1 VTAIV
6 WQIMT
11 AEDDRDW
18 YIVLRDPV
26 DSSSMIVEIP
36 DLACTADPTLAARF
50 QSARDVLRRLPKRGQ
65 ATFTGVG
72 FWDCIHNQRGRAKNG
87 FELHP
92 VLAIER
98 L

>member
-1 VTAIV
+1 
-6 WQIMT
+6 
-11 AEDDRDW
+11 
-18 YIVLRDPV
+18 
-26 DSSSMIVEIP
+26 MIVGIP
-36 DLACTADPTLAARF
+36 DPACTADPTLAARF
-50 QSARDVLRRLPKRGQ
+50 QAARDALRRVPKRGQ

-72 FWDCIHNQRGRAKNG
+72 FCDFIYNQRGRAKNG